1 MKNTILILLLMFCG
15 MCYAFDNGPAQFP
28 STQFQSVNNVSYTTT
43 YEPHI
48 TPVGSSTPYGTPVN
62 RPGRIRKVGIGD
74 DPGDPM
80 QTPITDVPII
90 FTIVFLSIYLFYK
103 KKQYEKLDLERM
115 DCSRFSSSR
124 NSC

>member
-1 MKNTILILLLMFCG
+1 MKRLLIVLMIFISG
-15 MCYAFDNGPAQFP
+15 MSCYGFENSSAQFP
-28 STQFQSVNNVSYTTT
+28 QVQFQSVNTLSSGTNHQYN
-43 YEPHI
+43 I
-48 TPVGSSTPYGTPVN
+48 TPVGSQDINGSQTPIHSPRRV
-62 RPGRIRKVGIGD
+62 GRND

-115 DCSRFSSSR
+115 DCICIG
-124 NSC
+124 NVGYYW